1 MILIGITQNIESQ
14 NGGYKKTK
22 HVKFSE
28 KRTFVTL
35 WYATARKKCSLCVS
49 GSKKCSFFGKF
60 GVLRLLVTAVLRSS
74 FCLIRN
80 DYSETTLLR
89 SFYRESVSDKFC
101 LHAFQKSFSDTTK
114 KFENKNLKPSASVSL
129 CLSVSVSL
137 PLPPSLSLSLPPWK
151 DIQKLK
157 GTWSFLFFLIQVL
170 SDTPFYLS
178 KLKFCTCAKHYFSND
193 LERIKR

>member
-22 HVKFSE
+22 QVKFSE

-129 CLSVSVSL
+129 SLSLSRS
-137 PLPPSLSLSLPPWK
+137 LPPSLSPSLPGKIYKNWK
-151 DIQKLK
+151 EL
-157 GTWSFLFFLIQVL
+157 GPFCSF
-170 SDTPFYLS
+170 
-178 KLKFCTCAKHYFSND
+178 
-193 LERIKR
+193 

>member
-101 LHAFQKSFSDTTK
+101 LHAFQKSFSGTTK
-114 KFENKNLKPSASVSL
+114 KSENKNLKPSV
-129 CLSVSVSL
+129 CLSPAPFL
-137 PLPPSLSLSLPPWK
+137 PLSLSLPPWK

-170 SDTPFYLS
+170 SNTPFYLS
-178 KLKFCTCAKHYFSND
+178 KLKFRTCAKDYFSND
-193 LERIKR
+193 LKRIKR

>member
-114 KFENKNLKPSASVSL
+114 KFENKNLKPSACLSLSL
-129 CLSVSVSL
+129 CLCLSPAPSL
-137 PLPPSLSLSLPPWK
+137 PLSLPPSLERYTKTERNL
-151 DIQKLK
+151 
-157 GTWSFLFFLIQVL
+157 VL
-170 SDTPFYLS
+170 SALSNTSPF
-178 KLKFCTCAKHYFSND
+178 
-193 LERIKR
+193 